1 MHVKVFMDLVDVE
14 KACEVE
20 LIEAILSQIVKSC
33 WRFKLSLIFSVVFLV
48 KLYKAVKIGQIFKFI
63 SFIKTISNIIQIW
76 RRSRIILILKQ
87 LSYFIK
93 LSLNIH
99 LFWIESIPLIRMQ
112 FKDPPNILL
121 FKLRHVNVLLVSN
134 DIRNVKFLWPESL

>member
-20 LIEAILSQIVKSC
+20 LVEAILSQIVKSC

-63 SFIKTISNIIQIW
+63 SFIKTISNIIQI
-76 RRSRIILILKQ
+76 
-87 LSYFIK
+87 
-93 LSLNIH
+93 
-99 LFWIESIPLIRMQ
+99 
-112 FKDPPNILL
+112 
-121 FKLRHVNVLLVSN
+121 
-134 DIRNVKFLWPESL
+134 